1 MDLKQ
6 KRNYNITKTKNV
18 MLNRSKYFME
28 TLIFE
33 KKYPKGQIVF
43 SYILKVSQQTILI
56 DASFTNIQSIKQ
68 KKD

>member
-1 MDLKQ
+1 MDLKR

-28 TLIFE
+28 TQIFE
-33 KKYPKGQIVF
+33 KKYLKGQIVF